1 MITTTT
7 AIISIVLMIFAGICN
22 SVMDVLKTRY
32 NTSLFAKWKHQNWL
46 KPSLSWR
53 NKWKDGDSKKGEKFP
68 GSSTVFV
75 WITDFWHL
83 AKMLMLVSIAFSIV
97 FYSPIVKWWIDWFI
111 LYCAFTIPF
120 EIFYSRIWT
129 KKQNSPA

>member
-1 MITTTT
+1 MTTTT
-7 AIISIVLMIFAGICN
+7 MAIISIVLMIFAGICN

-53 NKWKDGDSKKGEKFP
+53 NKWKDGDSKKCEKFP
-68 GSSTVFV
+68 VSSTVFV

-83 AKMLMLVSIAFSIV
+83 AKMLMLVSIAFSII

-129 KKQNSPA
+129 KKQNNPA

>member
-1 MITTTT
+1 MTTTT
-7 AIISIVLMIFAGICN
+7 MAIISIVLMIFAGICN